1 MTDLERIVSLAEELV
16 AQQKEVD
23 EINEKLKSA
32 KAHAL
37 RLEREDLPTLMA
49 EVGLSEITLTDG
61 SKVQIK
67 EDLDAKITD
76 KTRNDALRWLLDNGF
91 GGLIKTNVSLAFGRG
106 DHDTAAE
113 VRDRLAQ
120 EYDGV
125 ELKED
130 VHHST
135 LKAFIRERMAAGDSI
150 PMDLFNVYPYNKA
163 IIKR

>member
-1 MTDLERIVSLAEELV
+1 MTEMERILSLAETLV
-16 AQQKEVD
+16 EQQQEVD
-23 EINEKLKSA
+23 QLNEQLKEA
-32 KAHAL
+32 KQ
-37 RLEREDLPTLMA
+37 RLYQTEREDLPTLMI
-49 EVGLSEITLTDG
+49 ELGLSEITLTDG
-61 SKVQIK
+61 SRVQIK
-67 EDLDAKITD
+67 EDLDAKITE
-76 KTRNDALRWLLDNGF
+76 KTRADALRWLLDNGF

-113 VRDRLAQ
+113 VRDRLAE

-135 LKAFIRERMAAGDSI
+135 LKAFVKERMAAGDQI